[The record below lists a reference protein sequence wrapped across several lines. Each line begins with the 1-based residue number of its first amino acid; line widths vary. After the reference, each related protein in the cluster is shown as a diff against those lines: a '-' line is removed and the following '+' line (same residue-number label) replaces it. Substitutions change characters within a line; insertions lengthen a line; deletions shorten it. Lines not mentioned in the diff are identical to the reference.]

1 MAEDKEQ
8 WITLK
13 SGKKVKLDENGN
25 VIAGFQGFMGK
36 NISKIKD
43 VQTTELKPYAKP
55 SKSFAQYL
63 EEHGG
68 NKKEAA
74 HKYFQENL
82 QGKYVTATINGQPAD
97 IHFTGGSWQEFRRK
111 IADSETKASFL
122 EDVPDVLQHYKT
134 SKGLSH
140 ARDDFSKFHY
150 FEHEVEKEINGKKI
164 KAGIK
169 VHVGTR
175 KNTENENEA
184 YHYKVTK
191 ITEDTKKAGGTAEGY
206 HFTPNGI
213 NEPQKEAPSHFSQ
226 PAFDE
231 TIPLQGEVVNIEITI
246 LEDDKNMNRQ
256 NLVMD
261 SASKRSIDVNGF
273 MHVELCNITK
283 ESVDPYRGYE
293 IPRSKEFGF
302 DPDKI
307 YMGYRSGEE
316 LKKAAHTFNGL
327 PITREHHVDS
337 AENPQR
343 EHRVG
348 SIGTDCAY
356 NAPYLQASVTITDG
370 EAIRKIESGERMEFS
385 AGYFFEP
392 VFEKG
397 EFGGKAYDF
406 IMTEIKG
413 NHIALVETGRAGADV
428 CVADS
433 KKNSTGCTGA
443 THPPNGDTVVCDGEG
458 RAPMQME
465 SRAVRAK
472 QSHPKGRIAICAG
485 EKRSV
490 QKWTAKQPLFSQA
503 RAGAW
508 QDTVCA
514 ELF

>member
-169 VHVGTR
+169 VDVGTR

-184 YHYKVTK
+184 YHYK
-191 ITEDTKKAGGTAEGY
+191 
-206 HFTPNGI
+206 
-213 NEPQKEAPSHFSQ
+213 S
-226 PAFDE
+226 
-231 TIPLQGEVVNIEITI
+231 
-246 LEDDKNMNRQ
+246 DKNNR
-256 NLVMD
+256 
-261 SASKRSIDVNGF
+261 R
-273 MHVELCNITK
+273 
-283 ESVDPYRGYE
+283 Y
-293 IPRSKEFGF
+293 
-302 DPDKI
+302 
-307 YMGYRSGEE
+307 
-316 LKKAAHTFNGL
+316 KKS
-327 PITREHHVDS
+327 R
-337 AENPQR
+337 R
-343 EHRVG
+343 
-348 SIGTDCAY
+348 DC
-356 NAPYLQASVTITDG
+356 
-370 EAIRKIESGERMEFS
+370 
-385 AGYFFEP
+385 
-392 VFEKG
+392 
-397 EFGGKAYDF
+397 
-406 IMTEIKG
+406 
-413 NHIALVETGRAGADV
+413 
-428 CVADS
+428 
-433 KKNSTGCTGA
+433 
-443 THPPNGDTVVCDGEG
+443 
-458 RAPMQME
+458 
-465 SRAVRAK
+465 
-472 QSHPKGRIAICAG
+472 
-485 EKRSV
+485 
-490 QKWTAKQPLFSQA
+490 
-503 RAGAW
+503 
-508 QDTVCA
+508 
-514 ELF
+514 